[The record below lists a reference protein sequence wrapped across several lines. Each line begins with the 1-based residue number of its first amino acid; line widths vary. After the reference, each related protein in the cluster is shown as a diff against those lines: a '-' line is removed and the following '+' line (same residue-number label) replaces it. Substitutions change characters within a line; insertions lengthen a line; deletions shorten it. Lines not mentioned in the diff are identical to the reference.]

1 MKKLIISLTFISFL
15 FSNPVISIPA
25 RGSSPKFIT
34 HYKDN
39 IFAQG
44 EILVKFK
51 KDVSSR
57 VKAHTHLQLGTSPIK
72 SFPTLGVQHLRLPS
86 TVSVE
91 EALLLYRQ
99 NPDIEYAEPNYIIHA
114 SQVFP
119 NDPAFDPADRNYGI
133 LWGLYNFGQ
142 TVGIKSGLPGADI
155 NTPDA
160 WEIST
165 GGVDVIIAV
174 IDSGVAYSHPDLA
187 ANMWTNP
194 GEDPWSDPNDP
205 TTGNGIDDDGNGKI
219 DDWRSW
225 NFVDGNNDPM
235 DYHGHG
241 THVAGT
247 IAALG
252 NNSEGITGVMWRAGI
267 MPLRFLNAHG
277 MGWVSDAIYAI
288 EYAVEKGARVI
299 NASWG
304 TTSFSQSLLGA
315 IQLCQDKG
323 VLVVA
328 AAGNSAANTDSSP
341 FYPASYNLPNI
352 ISVAAT
358 DQRDNLASFSN
369 WGPSTVDVAAPGVA
383 IYSTWLPSWH
393 SIGGS
398 FPDDIESGPG
408 DWTTGGTTQWAIVEE
423 EYQSPTHCWTDSP
436 LGDYGNNTDSWLILP
451 RIDLSRKWLSRLTYY
466 LRMETE
472 AYRDFLYIE
481 ASTDGINWTNISGA
495 GYTGSRWGS
504 FSSDISAYDGQSTV
518 YTRLRL
524 VTDSQNT
531 ADGVYID
538 DVDIISISHI
548 YDGDEFQFLQGTSMA
563 APHVAGL
570 AGLILAKYPTLSL
583 DDLRWRILNGTD
595 ALDGLTGKVATG
607 GRINA
612 NNSLRLPMA
621 PRDLSTLQVSET
633 EIELNW
639 VDTSLDEE
647 GFAIERREKEEAF
660 QEIVRVN
667 PDTTSYSDT
676 DLEEESS
683 YTYRVIAYNQYG
695 NSGYSNEAGTAHSG
709 GGIGLGGGGGGGGC
723 FIATA
728 AYGSP
733 NSNFIDLLRAFRDEY
748 LMAHPNGKKWV
759 ALYYRY
765 SPPMAG
771 FIADHPKMRKGVRIV
786 LYPFVA
792 LSAATATSSS
802 PWIFFTLA
810 VLLGLFSASII
821 IAQRW
826 KSHP

>member
-1 MKKLIISLTFISFL
+1 MKKSIISITFIFFL
-15 FSNPVISIPA
+15 LSIPVTSILA
-25 RGSSPKFIT
+25 RDSSLKPIT
-34 HYKDN
+34 HYKYGF
-39 IFAQG
+39 FAHG

-51 KDVSSR
+51 EGVSSR
-57 VKAHTHLQLGTSPIK
+57 VKGDTHLQLGTSPIK

-86 TVSVE
+86 SVSVE
-91 EALLLYRQ
+91 DALRFYRQ
-99 NPDIEYAEPNYIIHA
+99 NPDVEYAEPNYIIHA
-114 SQVFP
+114 SQIFP
-119 NDPAFDPADRNYGI
+119 NDPAFIPGDPNYGI
-133 LWGLYNFGQ
+133 LWGLHNFGQ

-165 GGVDVIIAV
+165 GSEEVIIAV

-205 TTGNGIDDDGNGKI
+205 TTGNGIDDDGNGKV

-225 NFVDGNNDPM
+225 NFVNGNNDPM

-247 IAALG
+247 IAAVG
-252 NNSEGITGVMWRAGI
+252 NNGEGITGVMWRAGI
-267 MPLRFLNAHG
+267 MPLRFLDAHG

-304 TTSFSQSLLGA
+304 TTYFSQSLLGA
-315 IQLCQDKG
+315 VKLCQDKG
-323 VLVVA
+323 VLMVA
-328 AAGNSAANTDSSP
+328 AAGNSATNTDSSP
-341 FYPASYNLPNI
+341 FYPASYDLPNI

-358 DQRDNLASFSN
+358 DQRDNLVSFSN
-369 WGPSTVDVAAPGVA
+369 WGPSTVDVAAPGVT
-383 IYSTWLPSWH
+383 IYSTWLPSRH

-398 FPDDIESGPG
+398 FPDDVESGPG
-408 DWTTGGTTQWAIVEE
+408 DWTTGGTTQWAIVEG

-481 ASTDGINWTNISGA
+481 ASTDGINWTNTSGA

-504 FSSDISAYDGQSTV
+504 FSNDISAYDGQPTV
-518 YTRLRL
+518 YIRFRL

-538 DVDIISISHI
+538 DVDIIAISHI

-563 APHVAGL
+563 APHVVGL
-570 AGLILAKYPTLSL
+570 AGLILTRYPTLSL
-583 DDLRWRILNGTD
+583 EDLRWRILNGTD
-595 ALDGLTGKVATG
+595 ALEGLTGKVATG

-633 EIELNW
+633 EMELNW

-647 GFAIERREKEEAF
+647 GFTIERRKKDGGF
-660 QEIVRVN
+660 QEIARVDI
-667 PDTTSYSDT
+667 DTTSYSDT
-676 DLEEESS
+676 DLEGESS
-683 YTYRVIAYNQYG
+683 YSYRVTAYNQYG
-695 NSGYSNEAGTAHSG
+695 NSGYSNEAGTAQSSG
-709 GGIGLGGGGGGGGC
+709 GISLAGGGGGGGC

-733 NSNFIDLLRAFRDEY
+733 LAEEVWILRELRDTYLLKNIF
-748 LMAHPNGKKWV
+748 GKAIV
-759 ALYYRY
+759 FLYYKY
-765 SPPMAG
+765 SPALAHH
-771 FIADHPKMRKGVRIV
+771 ISRHKKARKAIRIG
-786 LYPFVA
+786 LYPLVT
-792 LSAATATSSS
+792 LSKWLLDAQSKMGELFFPAAD
-802 PWIFFTLA
+802 
-810 VLLGLFSASII
+810 VE
-821 IAQRW
+821 
-826 KSHP
+826 